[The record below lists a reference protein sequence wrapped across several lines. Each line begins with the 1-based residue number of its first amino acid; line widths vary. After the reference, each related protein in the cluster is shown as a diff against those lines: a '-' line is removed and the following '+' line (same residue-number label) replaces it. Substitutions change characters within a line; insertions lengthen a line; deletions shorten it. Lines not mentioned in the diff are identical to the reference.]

1 MEWLVSNGM
10 ELLAYEEVCNCI
22 NIMFNMKRLAR
33 LIVGGNPGK
42 IFFPDA
48 GKNSLQRTVTFSNR
62 LLTDIVEIVKNT
74 PKELSRNLI
83 CITPKVILKFRQ
95 IS

>member
-1 MEWLVSNGM
+1 
-10 ELLAYEEVCNCI
+10 
-22 NIMFNMKRLAR
+22 MFNVKRLAR

-48 GKNSLQRTVTFSNR
+48 WKNSLQKIVAFSNR
-62 LLTDIVEIVKNT
+62 LLTDIVEIVKNA
-74 PKELSRNLI
+74 PKDLSRNLI